1 MLLELLPSSCTVMLS
16 RLRPEGLKPIW
27 LVAADVSVET
37 VQGNVA
43 QSVVVVVVLPVVVV
57 VVGSDSSQLSA
68 WELTLLVALA
78 MVGTTASSG
87 LKVVGVLQSPV

>member
-1 MLLELLPSSCTVMLS
+1 MA
-16 RLRPEGLKPIW
+16 
-27 LVAADVSVET
+27 VAT
-37 VQGNVA
+37 VQDRVA

-78 MVGTTASSG
+78 IVGTTASWGSM
-87 LKVVGVLQSPV
+87 VVGGLQLPVCSPMGEKTE